1 MGSVNDGHLA
11 GLDASRLEVVGS
23 SSLQQSRKDSAA
35 PFGSTFTGSLST
47 ANHQMRIDFLTES
60 FSAHMLVVEW
70 DSQSGWKIPRIVPF
84 GSLALSPAA
93 NVLHYSST
101 CFEGMKAYRG
111 IDGKIRL
118 FRPSMNMARF
128 NRSAARIGLP
138 TVDEDTLLQ
147 LIWKLIKID
156 QHFISK

>member
-1 MGSVNDGHLA
+1 MVPLP
-11 GLDASRLEVVGS
+11 
-23 SSLQQSRKDSAA
+23 SAA
-35 PFGSTFTGSLST
+35 PSQVSHPSK
-47 ANHQMRIDFLTES
+47 HHMRIISLTEF
-60 FSAHMLVVEW
+60 FSAHMLVAEW
-70 DSQSGWKIPRIVPF
+70 DFQLGWKAPRIVPF

-111 IDGKIRL
+111 IDEKIRL

-138 TVDEDTLLQ
+138 TVDEDGLLK
-147 LIWKLIKID
+147 LIWKLIEVD
-156 QHFISK
+156 QHFVPKRVLLCVKLLDCLLN

>member
-1 MGSVNDGHLA
+1 MMATWQAWMLL
-11 GLDASRLEVVGS
+11 GLRLWAALLC
-23 SSLQQSRKDSAA
+23 SSLE
-35 PFGSTFTGSLST
+35 
-47 ANHQMRIDFLTES
+47 RIVPLPL
-60 FSAHMLVVEW
+60 AVRLQVRCLMLVVEW

-118 FRPSMNMARF
+118 FRPSMNMAR
-128 NRSAARIGLP
+128 
-138 TVDEDTLLQ
+138 LLQ